1 MLDHV
6 EPDEGAGEGTLL
18 EQLAAALRRMTR
30 LTAVLLE
37 RTVQQDGREGG
48 VLAAL
53 AELPRLQRLC
63 LFTYGEYYD
72 EEDGPA
78 PCLPLPLG
86 PYSASLRMLGTSVD
100 CLNRSV
106 KLLASC
112 GELEHIAVMCGDCNR
127 PGRFWRWAAAR
138 RRSLRR
144 VQAPHEY
151 EYPGAAYGATPFE
164 PVQVLRLQ
172 EARPQLDVACIEPYS
187 FAALF
192 LWQDPFADDED
203 M

>member
-112 GELEHIAVMCGDCNR
+112 GALEHVTLFQGSYAG
-127 PGRFWRWAAAR
+127 PLWQWAAQHPPLR
-138 RRSLRR
+138 RLQVCDDLLTFSYKLELLEMASLR
-144 VQAPHEY
+144 Q
-151 EYPGAAYGATPFE
+151 
-164 PVQVLRLQ
+164 
-172 EARPQLDVACIEPYS
+172 ARPQLWVDCTAERP
-187 FAALF
+187 FLALF
-192 LWQDPFADDED
+192 KWREPVWNAMLD
-203 M
+203 